1 MKEGK
6 NMKLRAPSIPL
17 ITIDPYFSVWSRDE
31 KINFYETEHWTNKPN
46 NIIGT
51 VFVDDKEY
59 LFLGYDRDVI
69 KLDQKSIDID
79 AFSTTVAM
87 ENDVIAVNLKF
98 TSPVLINDLELL
110 TRPVSYLA
118 IDYKIKDGKKHSVK
132 FDVRVSDELCLDE
145 AGQNDVIKETVACEG
160 LVGMKM
166 GNVEQKPLHKS
177 GDDIRIDWGYV
188 YLFTNGKNATTK
200 TSDRHD
206 KEFIHVTCEAEETE
220 STLFLFAYDDIE
232 SIEYFEKP
240 LRSYWNR
247 NGKTILEAAAEA
259 AADYSATLK
268 RCEEF
273 SSKLYSDAVNAGG
286 EKYAELL
293 LLAYRQVMAAHKL
306 VLDENGEILYVSKEC
321 NSNGCAVTVD
331 VSYPSTP
338 IYLLY
343 NPELVKGMMRPIYK
357 YASSKEWSFDF
368 APHDVGQYPLVNGQV
383 YGGNKLIY
391 QMPVEECGNM
401 LVMETNVALATK
413 STAFAESHIE
423 ILEKWCKY
431 LIEFGADPGNQ
442 LCTDDFA
449 GHLEHNCNL
458 SLKAIMGL
466 RGMAIIM
473 EMSGKKE
480 KAEFYKVQ
488 AEKMAAGWLNTAVAE
503 NGESLLAFDRPGTFS
518 MKYNMV
524 WDKVWETG
532 LFSQEFMDN
541 ELKNNKKYFN
551 KYGMPLDSRAD
562 YTKSDW
568 LVWVASMASDKAV
581 FEEFVSPLWS
591 AYNDSTTRVALSDW
605 YDTKSGNM
613 VSFKHRTVQGGLF
626 MKILMER
633 KF

>member
-1 MKEGK
+1 
-6 NMKLRAPSIPL
+6 MKLRAPAVPL

-31 KINFYETEHWTNKPN
+31 NINFYETEHWTNKPN
-46 NIIGT
+46 SIIGT
-51 VFVDDKEY
+51 VFIDEKEY
-59 LFLGYDRDVI
+59 LFLGYDRDI
-69 KLDQKSIDID
+69 LKLDQKSIEID
-79 AFSTTVAM
+79 AFSTTVQM
-87 ENDVIAVNLKF
+87 ENDIISLNLKF

-118 IDYKIKDGKKHSVK
+118 VDYKLKDNKKHNVK
-132 FDVRVSDELCLDE
+132 IDIRVSDELCLDE
-145 AGQNDVIKETVACEG
+145 AGQNDVIKEEVKAG
-160 LVGMKM
+160 NLIGMRM
-166 GNVEQKPLHKS
+166 GNEEQKPLNRS

-188 YLFTNGKNATTK
+188 YLLTNCKNAITK
-200 TSDRHD
+200 TSDRHSR
-206 KEFIHVTCEAEETE
+206 EYIHTVCEVNENEK
-220 STLFLFAYDDIE
+220 TLFFFAYDDIE
-232 SIEYFEKP
+232 SIEYFKKP
-240 LRSYWNR
+240 LKSYWNR
-247 NGKTILEAAAEA
+247 NGKTILEAIKEA
-259 AADYSATLK
+259 SEDYENTLK
-268 RCEEF
+268 RCNEF
-273 SSKLYSDAVNAGG
+273 SEKLYNDAVNVGG

-293 LLAYRQVMAAHKL
+293 LLSYRQVIAAHKL
-306 VLDENGEILYVSKEC
+306 VLDENGEILYISKEC

-338 IYLLY
+338 LFLLY
-343 NPELVKGMMRPIYK
+343 NSELVKGMMRPIYK
-357 YASSKEWSFDF
+357 YAQSSEWSFDF

-383 YGGNKLIY
+383 YGENQLKY

-413 STAFAESHIE
+413 STEFALSHIE
-423 ILEKWCKY
+423 TLEKWCKY
-431 LIEFGADPGNQ
+431 LIEYGADPGNQ

-473 EMSGKKE
+473 EMAGNQE
-480 KAEFYKVQ
+480 KAEFYKAE
-488 AEKMAAGWLNTAVAE
+488 AEKMAENWLKTAVDE

-524 WDKVWETG
+524 WDRVWGTG
-532 LFSQEFMDN
+532 LFSQEFMDR
-541 ELKNNKKYFN
+541 ELSNNKKYFN

-568 LVWVASMASDKAV
+568 LVWVASMASDKKV
-581 FEEFVSPLWS
+581 FEEFIAPLWLS
-591 AYNDSTTRVALSDW
+591 YNDSTTRVALTDW

-626 MKILMER
+626 MKILMEK

>member
-1 MKEGK
+1 
-6 NMKLRAPSIPL
+6 MKLRAPSIPL

-31 KINFYETEHWTNKPN
+31 IINFYETEHWTNKPN

-51 VFVDDKEY
+51 VFIDDKEY
-59 LFLGYDRDVI
+59 LFLGYDRDLL
-69 KLDQKSIDID
+69 KLEQKSIDID
-79 AFSTTVAM
+79 AFSTTVVM
-87 ENDVIAVNLKF
+87 ENDIISLNLKF

-118 IDYKIKDGKKHSVK
+118 VDYRLKDNKNHNVKI
-132 FDVRVSDELCLDE
+132 DVRVSDELCLDE
-145 AGQNDVIKETVACEG
+145 AGQNDVVKEEVKAEN
-160 LVGMKM
+160 LIGMKM
-166 GNVEQKPLHKS
+166 GNIEQNPLHKS

-188 YLFTNGKNATTK
+188 YLLTNGKNAVTK
-200 TSDRHD
+200 TSDRHG
-206 KEFIHVTCEAEETE
+206 KEYIHTVCDVNENEET
-220 STLFLFAYDDIE
+220 LFFFAYDDIE
-232 SIEYFEKP
+232 SIEYFKKP
-240 LRSYWNR
+240 LKSYWNR
-247 NGKTILEAAAEA
+247 NGKTVLEAVKEA
-259 AADYSATLK
+259 NDDYKDTLK
-268 RCEEF
+268 RCNEF
-273 SSKLYSDAVNAGG
+273 SEKLYSDAVKAGG

-338 IYLLY
+338 LFLLY

-357 YASSKEWSFDF
+357 YAESDEWTFDF

-383 YGGNKLIY
+383 YGENKLIY

-413 STAFAESHIE
+413 STLFAESHIE
-423 ILEKWCKY
+423 TLEKWCKY

-473 EMSGKKE
+473 EMSGDKE
-480 KAEFYKVQ
+480 KASFYKAE
-488 AEKMAAGWLNTAVAE
+488 AEKMAENWLKTAVDE

-524 WDKVWETG
+524 WDKVWGTG
-532 LFSQEFMDN
+532 LFSQQFMDN

-568 LVWVASMASDKAV
+568 LVWVASMASDKKT
-581 FEEFVSPLWS
+581 FEDFIEPLWLS
-591 AYNDSTTRVALSDW
+591 YNDSTTRVAMTDW

-626 MKILMER
+626 MKILME
-633 KF
+633 KNF

>member
-1 MKEGK
+1 
-6 NMKLRAPSIPL
+6 MKLRAPSIPL

-31 KINFYETEHWTNKPN
+31 IINFYETEHWTNKPN

-51 VFVDDKEY
+51 VFVDGKEY

-69 KLDQKSIDID
+69 KLNQKSIDID
-79 AFSTTVAM
+79 AFSTTVVM
-87 ENDVIAVNLKF
+87 ENDIISLNLKF
-98 TSPVLINDLELL
+98 TSPVLVNDLELL

-118 IDYKIKDGKKHSVK
+118 IDYKLKDGKSHDVK
-132 FDVRVSDELCLDE
+132 IDVRVSDELCLNE
-145 AGQNDVIKETVACEG
+145 AGQNDVIKENVNTEN
-160 LVGMKM
+160 LIGMKM

-188 YLFTNGKNATTK
+188 YLFANSKNATTK
-200 TSDRHD
+200 TSCRHD
-206 KEFIHVTCEAEETE
+206 KEYIHTICQMKENEKV
-220 STLFLFAYDDIE
+220 LYLFAYDDIE
-232 SIEYFEKP
+232 SIEYFKKP
-240 LRSYWNR
+240 LKSYWNR
-247 NGKTILEAAAEA
+247 NGKTILEALEEA
-259 AADYSATLK
+259 NNDYEKTLEM
-268 RCEEF
+268 CNEF
-273 SSKLYSDAVNAGG
+273 SEKLYKDAVNAGG
-286 EKYAELL
+286 EEYAELL

-338 IYLLY
+338 VYLLY

-357 YASSKEWSFDF
+357 YAQSDEWTFDF

-383 YGGNKLIY
+383 YGENKLIY

-413 STAFAESHIE
+413 STDFAKSHIE

-431 LIEFGADPGNQ
+431 LIEFGMDPGEQ

-466 RGMAIIM
+466 CGMAIIM
-473 EMSGKKE
+473 EMSGEKE
-480 KAEFYKVQ
+480 KSDFYKNKSEEM
-488 AEKMAAGWLNTAVAE
+488 AENWLKTAVDE

-524 WDKVWETG
+524 WDKVWGTG

-568 LVWVASMASDKAV
+568 LVWVASMASDKKV
-581 FEEFVSPLWS
+581 FEEFISPLWS
-591 AYNDSTTRVALSDW
+591 AYNESTTRVALSDW

-626 MKILMER
+626 MKILMEK

>member
-1 MKEGK
+1 
-6 NMKLRAPSIPL
+6 MKLRAPMVPL

-31 KINFYETEHWTNKPN
+31 VINFYETEHWTNKPN

-59 LFLGYDRDVI
+59 LFLGYDRDI
-69 KLDQKSIDID
+69 LKLDQKSIDID
-79 AFSTTVAM
+79 AFSTTVVM
-87 ENDVIAVNLKF
+87 ENNVISLNLKF
-98 TSPVLINDLELL
+98 TSPVLINDFELM

-118 IDYKIKDGKKHSVK
+118 VNYKLKDGKNHNVK
-132 FDVRVSDELCLDE
+132 IDIRVSDELCLDE
-145 AGQNDVIKETVACEG
+145 AGQNDVFKEDVKYENLT
-160 LVGMKM
+160 GMRM

-188 YLFTNGKNATTK
+188 YLLSNGKNVTTK

-206 KEFIHVTCEAEETE
+206 KEYIHTISELKENEDV
-220 STLFLFAYDDIE
+220 LYFFAYDDVE
-232 SIEYFEKP
+232 SIEYFKTH
-240 LRSYWNR
+240 LKSYWNR
-247 NGKTILEAAAEA
+247 NGKTILQAVKEAND
-259 AADYSATLK
+259 DYKKTIK
-268 RCEEF
+268 KCNEF
-273 SSKLYSDAVNAGG
+273 SEKLYNDAVNTGG
-286 EKYAELL
+286 EKYAEIL

-306 VLDENGEILYVSKEC
+306 VLDENGEILYISKEC
-321 NSNGCAVTVD
+321 NSNGCAATVD

-338 IYLLY
+338 LYLLH

-357 YASSKEWSFDF
+357 YAENDEWKFDF

-383 YGGNKLIY
+383 YGGNQLKY

-401 LVMETNVALATK
+401 LIMEANVALATK
-413 STAFAESHIE
+413 SAEFAESHIE

-473 EMSGKKE
+473 EMSGKSE
-480 KAEFYKVQ
+480 KSEFYKAV
-488 AEKMAAGWLNTAVAE
+488 AEKMAENWLKTAVDE
-503 NGESLLAFDRPGTFS
+503 KGESLLAFNRPDTFS

-524 WDKVWETG
+524 WDRVWGTN
-532 LFSQEFMDN
+532 LFSQEFMDK
-541 ELKNNKKYFN
+541 ELQNNKEYFN
-551 KYGMPLDSRAD
+551 RYGMPLDSRAD

-568 LVWVASMASDKAV
+568 LVWVASMASDKKV
-581 FEEFVSPLWS
+581 FEEFVAPLWS
-591 AYNDSTTRVALSDW
+591 AYNECTTRAVLSDW

-613 VSFKHRTVQGGLF
+613 VSFRHRTVQGGLF
-626 MKILMER
+626 MRILMEQSKNGR
-633 KF
+633 

>member
-1 MKEGK
+1 
-6 NMKLRAPSIPL
+6 MKLRAPSIPI

-31 KINFYETEHWTNKPN
+31 NINFNFTEHWTNKSN
-46 NIIGT
+46 SIIGT
-51 VFVDDKEY
+51 VIIDDKEY
-59 LFLGYDRDVI
+59 LFLGYDRDVL
-69 KLDQKSIDID
+69 KLDPTSIEID
-79 AFSTTVAM
+79 AFSTTVVM
-87 ENDVIAVNLKF
+87 ENDIISLNLKF

-118 IDYKIKDGKKHSVK
+118 VDYKIKDGKNHNVK
-132 FDVRVSDELCLDE
+132 IDIRVSDELCLNE
-145 AGQNDVIKETVACEG
+145 AGQNDVIKEDVKTEN

-166 GNVEQKPLHKS
+166 GNSEQKPLHKS

-188 YLFTNGKNATTK
+188 YLLTDGENAVTK
-200 TSDRHD
+200 TSDRHGREYIHTVCD
-206 KEFIHVTCEAEETE
+206 VKENEK
-220 STLFLFAYDDIE
+220 TLFFFAYDDIE
-232 SIEYFEKP
+232 SIEYFKKP
-240 LRSYWNR
+240 LKSYWNR
-247 NGKTILEAAAEA
+247 NDKNILEAVKEA
-259 AADYSATLK
+259 NDDYESTLK
-268 RCEEF
+268 KCNEF
-273 SSKLYSDAVNAGG
+273 SEKLYNDAVNAGG

-293 LLAYRQVMAAHKL
+293 LLSYRQVIAAHKL
-306 VLDENGEILYVSKEC
+306 VLDENGEILYISKEC
-321 NSNGCAVTVD
+321 NSNGCAATVD

-338 IYLLY
+338 LFLLY

-357 YASSKEWSFDF
+357 YAKSSEWTFDF

-383 YGGNKLIY
+383 YGGNQLKY

-423 ILEKWCKY
+423 TLEKWCKY

-473 EMSGKKE
+473 EMSGNKE
-480 KAEFYKVQ
+480 KADFYKSKSEEM
-488 AEKMAAGWLNTAVAE
+488 AENWLKTAVDE
-503 NGESLLAFDRPGTFS
+503 NGESLLAFDRPDTFS

-524 WDKVWETG
+524 WDRVWGTG
-532 LFSQEFMDN
+532 LFSQEFMDR

-568 LVWVASMASDKAV
+568 LVWVASMASERQV
-581 FEEFVSPLWS
+581 FEEFIAPLWS
-591 AYNDSTTRVALSDW
+591 AYNDSATRVAMSDW

-613 VSFKHRTVQGGLF
+613 VEFKHRTVQGGLF
-626 MKILMER
+626 MKVLMEK

>member
-1 MKEGK
+1 
-6 NMKLRAPSIPL
+6 MKLRAPSVPL
-17 ITIDPYFSVWSRDE
+17 ITIDPYFSVWSKDE
-31 KINFYETEHWTNKPN
+31 NINFNFTEHWTNKSN
-46 NIIGT
+46 SIIGT
-51 VFVDDKEY
+51 VFIDEKEY
-59 LFLGYDRDVI
+59 LFLGYDRDI
-69 KLDQKSIDID
+69 LKLYQTSIDID
-79 AFSTTVAM
+79 AFSTTVVM
-87 ENDVIAVNLKF
+87 ENDIISLNLKF

-118 IDYKIKDGKKHSVK
+118 VDYKLKDNKTHNVK
-132 FDVRVSDELCLDE
+132 IDIRVSDELCLDE
-145 AGQNDVIKETVACEG
+145 AGQNDVIKENIKIEN

-166 GNVEQKPLHKS
+166 GNVEQKPLNRS

-188 YLFTNGKNATTK
+188 YLLTNGKNAVTK
-200 TSDRHD
+200 ESDRHGREYIHAICD
-206 KEFIHVTCEAEETE
+206 AKENEK
-220 STLFLFAYDDIE
+220 TLFFFAYDDIE
-232 SIEYFEKP
+232 SIEYFKKP
-240 LRSYWNR
+240 LKSYWNKD
-247 NGKTILEAAAEA
+247 GKTILEAIKEA
-259 AADYSATLK
+259 SEDYENTLK
-268 RCEEF
+268 RCNEF
-273 SSKLYSDAVNAGG
+273 SDNLYNDAVSAGG

-293 LLAYRQVMAAHKL
+293 LLSYRQVIASHKL
-306 VLDENGEILYVSKEC
+306 VLDENKEVLYVSKEC

-338 IYLLY
+338 FFLLY

-357 YASSKEWSFDF
+357 YAGSSEWTFDF

-383 YGGNKLIY
+383 YGGNQLKY

-413 STAFAESHIE
+413 STSFAESHIE

-473 EMSGKKE
+473 EMSGNKE
-480 KAEFYKVQ
+480 KAEFYKEKS
-488 AEKMAAGWLNTAVAE
+488 AEMAENWLKTAVDE
-503 NGESLLAFDRPGTFS
+503 KGESLLAFDRPNTFS

-524 WDKVWETG
+524 WDKVWGTG
-532 LFSQEFMDN
+532 LFSQEFMDR
-541 ELKNNKKYFN
+541 ELENNKKYFN

-568 LVWVASMASDKAV
+568 LTWVASMASDKET
-581 FEEFVSPLWS
+581 FEEFIAPLWLT
-591 AYNDSTTRVALSDW
+591 YNETSTRVAMTDW

-613 VSFKHRTVQGGLF
+613 VEFKHRSVQGGLF
-626 MKILMER
+626 MKILMD
-633 KF
+633 KKL

>member
-1 MKEGK
+1 
-6 NMKLRAPSIPL
+6 MKLRAPSIPL

-31 KINFYETEHWTNKPN
+31 VINFYETEHWTNKPN

-51 VFVDDKEY
+51 VFIDEKEY
-59 LFLGYDRDVI
+59 LFLGYDRDVL
-69 KLDQKSIDID
+69 KLEQKSLEID
-79 AFSTTVAM
+79 AFSTTVVM
-87 ENDVIAVNLKF
+87 ENDIISLNLKF
-98 TSPVLINDLELL
+98 TSPVLINDYELM

-118 IDYKIKDGKKHSVK
+118 VDYKLKDGKNHNVK
-132 FDVRVSDELCLDE
+132 IDIRVSDELCLDE
-145 AGQNDVIKETVACEG
+145 AGQNDVLKEKVKYENLT
-160 LVGMKM
+160 GMRM
-166 GNVEQKPLHKS
+166 GNVDQKPLHKS

-188 YLFTNGKNATTK
+188 YLISNGENVTTK

-206 KEFIHVTCEAEETE
+206 KEYIHTISELKENEDV
-220 STLFLFAYDDIE
+220 LYFFAYDDVE
-232 SIEYFEKP
+232 SIEYFKTH
-240 LRSYWNR
+240 LKSYWNR
-247 NGKTILEAAAEA
+247 NGKTILQAVKEAND
-259 AADYSATLK
+259 DYKETLK
-268 RCEEF
+268 KCNEF
-273 SSKLYSDAVNAGG
+273 SEKLYSDAVNVGG
-286 EKYAELL
+286 ERYAEILL
-293 LLAYRQVMAAHKL
+293 LSYRQVMAAHKL
-306 VLDENGEILYVSKEC
+306 VLDENDEILYISKEC
-321 NSNGCAVTVD
+321 NSNGCAATVD

-338 IYLLY
+338 LYLLY

-357 YASSKEWSFDF
+357 YAQSDEWTFDF

-383 YGGNKLIY
+383 YGENKLIY

-413 STAFAESHIE
+413 STEFAESHIE

-473 EMSGKKE
+473 EMSGKSE
-480 KAEFYKVQ
+480 KSEFYKSK
-488 AEKMAAGWLNTAVAE
+488 AEEMAENWLKTAVDE
-503 NGESLLAFDRPGTFS
+503 KGESLLAFNRPDTFS

-524 WDKVWETG
+524 WDRVWGTN
-532 LFSQEFMDN
+532 LFSQEFMDK
-541 ELKNNKKYFN
+541 ELQNNKKYFN

-568 LVWVASMASDKAV
+568 LVWVASMTSDKKV
-581 FEEFVSPLWS
+581 FEEFVAPLWS
-591 AYNDSTTRVALSDW
+591 AYNECTTRAVLSDW

-613 VSFKHRTVQGGLF
+613 VSFRHRTVQGGLF
-626 MKILMER
+626 MRILMEQSKNGR
-633 KF
+633 

>member
-1 MKEGK
+1 
-6 NMKLRAPSIPL
+6 MKLRAPAIPL

-31 KINFYETEHWTNKPN
+31 KINFNFTEHWTNKSN
-46 NIIGT
+46 SIIGT
-51 VFVDDKEY
+51 VFIDDKEY
-59 LFLGYDRDVI
+59 LFLGYDRDI
-69 KLDQKSIDID
+69 LKLDQTLIDVD
-79 AFSTTVAM
+79 AFSTTVVM
-87 ENDVIAVNLKF
+87 ENDIISLNLKF

-118 IDYKIKDGKKHSVK
+118 VDYKLKDDKNHNVK
-132 FDVRVSDELCLDE
+132 IDIRVSDELCLDE
-145 AGQNDVIKETVACEG
+145 AGQNDVIKENVKTEN
-160 LVGMKM
+160 LIGMRM
-166 GNVEQKPLHKS
+166 GNIEQKPLNRS
-177 GDDIRIDWGYV
+177 GDNIRIDWGYV
-188 YLFTNGKNATTK
+188 YLFTNGKNAITK
-200 TSDRHD
+200 ISDRHGREYIHTVCEIEEN
-206 KEFIHVTCEAEETE
+206 KE
-220 STLFLFAYDDIE
+220 TLFFFAYDDIE
-232 SIEYFEKP
+232 SIEYFKKP
-240 LRSYWNR
+240 LKSYWNR
-247 NGKTILEAAAEA
+247 NGKTILEVVKEA
-259 AADYSATLK
+259 NDDYKVALK
-268 RCEEF
+268 KCNEF
-273 SSKLYSDAVNAGG
+273 SKKLYSDAVSAGG

-293 LLAYRQVMAAHKL
+293 LLAYRQVIAAHKL
-306 VLDENGEILYVSKEC
+306 VLDENGEILYISKEC
-321 NSNGCAVTVD
+321 DSNGCAVTVD

-338 IYLLY
+338 LFLLY

-357 YASSKEWSFDF
+357 YAQSEAWTFDF

-383 YGGNKLIY
+383 YGENQLKY

-413 STAFAESHIE
+413 STAFALEHIE
-423 ILEKWCKY
+423 TLEKWCKY

-473 EMSGKKE
+473 EMSGEKE
-480 KAEFYKVQ
+480 KSDFYKQ
-488 AEKMAAGWLNTAVAE
+488 EAEKMAENWLKTAVDE

-524 WDKVWETG
+524 WDKVWGTG
-532 LFSQEFMDN
+532 LFSQEFMDR
-541 ELKNNKKYFN
+541 EIKNNKKYFN

-568 LVWVASMASDKAV
+568 LVWVASMASDKKD
-581 FEEFVSPLWS
+581 FEEFIAPLWR
-591 AYNDSTTRVALSDW
+591 AYNETSTRVAMTDW

-626 MKILMER
+626 MKILMEK